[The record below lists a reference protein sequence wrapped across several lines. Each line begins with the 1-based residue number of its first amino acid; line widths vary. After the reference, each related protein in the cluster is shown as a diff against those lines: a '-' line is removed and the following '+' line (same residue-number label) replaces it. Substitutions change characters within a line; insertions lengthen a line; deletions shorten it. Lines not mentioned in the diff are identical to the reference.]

1 MIVNTTILSQHIKDK
16 TTVKRIM
23 DRAVNQMGVKTF
35 SKMGKNA
42 RGAICS
48 YTNFDLN
55 EWIYFQEKFTKTARK
70 DFREQ
75 AKLLLGVAKRV
86 RGEMR

>member
-1 MIVNTTILSQHIKDK
+1 MIVNTTILSKHIKDK

-48 YTNFDLN
+48 YTNFCLD
-55 EWIYFQEKFTKTARK
+55 EWITYQEKFTKTARK

-75 AKLLLGVAKRV
+75 AKLLLGVARKV
-86 RGEMR
+86 QKDMR